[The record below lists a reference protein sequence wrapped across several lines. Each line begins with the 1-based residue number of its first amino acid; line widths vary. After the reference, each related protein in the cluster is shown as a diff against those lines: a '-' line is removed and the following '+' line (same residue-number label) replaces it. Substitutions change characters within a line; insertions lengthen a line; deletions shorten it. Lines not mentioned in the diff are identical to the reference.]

1 MVSVSA
7 VGLACTRVPSQN
19 KDTAKSKLELQP
31 PAQLVFQ
38 LLLSNSLSNMNM
50 PLYFCTLP
58 LP

>member
-1 MVSVSA
+1 M
-7 VGLACTRVPSQN
+7 GLACTRVPSQN